1 MSLRD
6 QILSVEDLPRKRLH
20 IPEWGCIVNIR
31 TLTARERDR
40 FEGQQSR
47 DPFADV
53 RARLAVACLCD
64 DDGKAI
70 FAEADIP
77 ALSAK
82 SSRALDRI
90 FAVSVQLNGI
100 SKADLEELKKG

>member
-6 QILSVEDLPRKRLH
+6 RILATEDLPRKSLP
-20 IPEWGCIVNIR
+20 IPEWGLTVHVR
-31 TLTARERDR
+31 TLTGRERDR

-47 DPFADV
+47 DPYGDV
-53 RARLAVACLCD
+53 RARLAVLALVD
-64 DDGKAI
+64 DQGQPL
-70 FAEADIP
+70 FTEADVP

-90 FAVSVQLNGI
+90 FAVAVRLNGI
-100 SKADLEELKKG
+100 SKADLEELGKA